1 MDPSI
6 MNTTDNTHSRAST
19 RFSSVLRLAVTAL
32 AALALGLSA
41 VAPQDTLA
49 QDFYDVNSVQDKSD
63 NNQGDGDCDTGGT
76 LSDGDAE
83 CTLRAA
89 IEESNADADADN
101 IDFASDLPTTNGFAT
116 ISVTSELVIDRE
128 VEIDGTTA
136 PGYPSQQADGP
147 IVKIDGSQT
156 SGSSVDGLDIKERPN
171 EKPAGTIIRAL
182 AITNFPDEG
191 INTTDDDITIEE
203 CFIGLDVDGETIEGN
218 NQNPDT
224 GTFPR
229 HGGIVITG
237 SQSLVTNNV
246 ISGNER
252 AGIVVGSADGSVDAN
267 LTNEN
272 AIEDNIVGLAASD
285 SSTAK
290 GNGESGIRIE
300 DGTNNTIG
308 GFTSLGQFLDSS
320 DGNTVSANDGVGIV
334 VESDGNLLRNNFV
347 GTTYDGSSERG
358 NENGVVLLGDN
369 NTVDAAGF
377 SLTTV
382 ISGNTFNGIRLGV
395 GGGDAA
401 DNNTIEGN
409 FIGVT
414 ANTSSALPNGDGCIE
429 GGVRVDN
436 GSDNTITSNVIS
448 GNNAR
453 GIFVRGSNSLS
464 NTITDN
470 LIGTNGSF
478 DALSNNCDGIQVN
491 TDAGSFIDGN
501 EIHDGNVIAFN
512 DGNGVDISGSYGKV
526 TNNFIGTNANGD
538 DLGNNL
544 DGVNVSASE
553 VLVGRSSSLGED
565 GNIIGHNGND
575 GIDLSGASNAFVYAN
590 YIGTNANDAD
600 LGNGDIGIEVQEAN
614 NNAAADNEVGYA
626 SSDTFSDPLP
636 SDGGNG
642 NVVAYNGSKGI
653 AVEGTPSTGNPIRG
667 NSVYQNGGADDSDI
681 GIDLGND
688 GSGAG
693 NDNGDGDD
701 GPNRLQNHPVNF
713 DVTNCDDSSP
723 TTTVDITFTV
733 RSNAGG
739 GSASKYPLQ
748 VDFYVADSEIS
759 GEGKTYLQTEE
770 YPSGNANSPYAFTL
784 STDEATCDDY
794 FVATATD
801 DRGNT
806 SEFFGPPGQQ
816 LPVELASFDASQS
829 GESAVELRWTTASE
843 TNNAGFRVQHRAS
856 GEESWTRLGYVAS
869 KASGGTTTEAKTYRF
884 DAEDLAVGTHEFRL
898 KQMDLDGTAHLHDP
912 VDVELQMQQAL
923 RLKAPAPNPVQG
935 QAQLSF
941 AVRDQTETTITMYNP
956 LGQKVAVVYRG
967 TPPAGEQQTA
977 QVTTDDL
984 ASGVYFLRLQAGGA
998 TKTQK
1003 MTVVR

>member
-1 MDPSI
+1 MD
-6 MNTTDNTHSRAST
+6 TTDNTHSRAST

-41 VAPQDTLA
+41 IAPQDTLA
-49 QDFYDVNSVQDKSD
+49 QDFYDVNSVRDEPD
-63 NNQGDGDCDTGGT
+63 NNPGDGDCDTGGT

-101 IDFASDLPTTNGFAT
+101 IDFADDIPTNNGFST
-116 ISVTSELVIDRE
+116 ISVNSELEIIRE
-128 VEIDGTTA
+128 VEIDGTTH
-136 PGYPSQQADGP
+136 PEYPSQQADGP
-147 IVKIDGSQT
+147 VVEIDGNQT
-156 SGSSVDGLDIKERPN
+156 SGSKVDGLQIAEKPN

-191 INTTDDDITIEE
+191 IDTSDDDITIRD
-203 CFIGLDVDGETIEGN
+203 CFIGLDMDGETVEGN

-224 GTFPR
+224 GDFPR

-246 ISGNER
+246 ISGNEQ
-252 AGIVVGSADGSVDAN
+252 AGIVVGNADGSVDARSD
-267 LTNEN
+267 NEN
-272 AIEDNIVGLAASD
+272 AIENNIVGLAASD

-300 DGTNNTIG
+300 DGTDNTIG
-308 GFTSLGQFLDSS
+308 GFTSGQISVFS
-320 DGNTVSANDGVGIV
+320 DGNTVSANDGAGIV

-347 GTTYDGSSERG
+347 GTTFDGSSERG
-358 NENGVVLLGDN
+358 NRNGVVLLGDN
-369 NTVDAAGF
+369 NAVDAEGF
-377 SLTTV
+377 LLTAV
-382 ISGNTFNGIRLGV
+382 ISGNTFNGIKLGE

-409 FIGVT
+409 YIGVT
-414 ANTSSALPNGDGCIE
+414 TNSSSALPNGNGCVE

-436 GSDNTITSNVIS
+436 GSGNTITSNVIS
-448 GNNAR
+448 GNNAH
-453 GIFVRGSNSLS
+453 GIFVRGSSSLS

-470 LIGTNGSF
+470 LIGTNGNS
-478 DALSNNCDGIQVN
+478 DALGNNCDGIQVD
-491 TDAGSFIDGN
+491 TDAGIFNSEND
-501 EIHDGNVIAFN
+501 IHDGNVIAFN
-512 DGNGVDISGSYGKV
+512 DEHGVDINGSFGKV

-553 VLVGRSSSLGED
+553 VLVGRSSNLGED
-565 GNIIGHNGND
+565 GNIIGHNGAD
-575 GIDLSGASNAFVYAN
+575 GIDLSGASSASVYAN

-600 LGNGDIGIEVQEAN
+600 LGNGDIGIEVREAN
-614 NNAAADNEVGYA
+614 SNAATDNEVGYA
-626 SSDTFSDPLP
+626 SSDTFTDPLP
-636 SDGGNG
+636 SDGGDG

-667 NSVYQNGGADDSDI
+667 NSVYQNGSADDSDI

-693 NDNGDGDD
+693 DDNGDGDD

-770 YPSGNANSPYAFTL
+770 YSSGNANSSYAFTL

-829 GESAVELRWTTASE
+829 GESDVELRWTTASE

-856 GEESWTRLGYVAS
+856 GEESWTKLGYVAS

>member
-1 MDPSI
+1 MD
-6 MNTTDNTHSRAST
+6 TTDTQSHAPTHL
-19 RFSSVLRLAVTAL
+19 SSSLRCAATLFVALGLTLGLSVTAPQTAL
-32 AALALGLSA
+32 AQNTYTVTSTGDAGDAN
-41 VAPQDTLA
+41 P
-49 QDFYDVNSVQDKSD
+49 
-63 NNQGDGDCDTGGT
+63 GDGTCDDGNGNCT
-76 LSDGDAE
+76 LPAAIDEADAE
-83 CTLRAA
+83 PNNEDT
-89 IEESNADADADN
+89 IEFGDIAPGGGGPAQ
-101 IDFASDLPTTNGFAT
+101 ITPG
-116 ISVTSELVIDRE
+116 SELKVDE
-128 VEIDGTTA
+128 TVTIDGTTEDNYTGDA
-136 PGYPSQQADGP
+136 PT
-147 IVKIDGSQT
+147 VLIDGS
-156 SGSSVDGLDIKERPN
+156 SLPNNGDDGLFLTFD
-171 EKPAGTIIRAL
+171 ADDSTIRAL
-182 AITNFPDEG
+182 AVVDAPDMGIDLGNSVTIQDCYVGVSTDGTTPNGNGNHG
-191 INTTDDDITIEE
+191 INLFGDENQVSESVIGGNGSDGIRAQGSDNVIFSNQIGVGSDGTTDVGNGAAGVHVTGSGN
-203 CFIGLDVDGETIEGN
+203 FIGLCVLGGCTGN
-218 NQNPDT
+218 T
-224 GTFPR
+224 
-229 HGGIVITG
+229 
-237 SQSLVTNNV
+237 
-246 ISGNER
+246 ISGN
-252 AGIVVGSADGSVDAN
+252 D
-267 LTNEN
+267 
-272 AIEDNIVGLAASD
+272 
-285 SSTAK
+285 
-290 GNGESGIRIE
+290 ESGIQI
-300 DGTNNTIG
+300 DADNQTVFANNIGTDESGTSAIPNNNGIAVESNGNTIG
-308 GFTSLGQFLDSS
+308 GTGD
-320 DGNTVSANDGVGIV
+320 A
-334 VESDGNLLRNNFV
+334 GNL
-347 GTTYDGSSERG
+347 
-358 NENGVVLLGDN
+358 
-369 NTVDAAGF
+369 
-377 SLTTV
+377 
-382 ISGNTFNGIRLGV
+382 ISGNTFNGIRLGE

-401 DNNTIEGN
+401 NNNTVEN
-409 FIGVT
+409 NDIGVT
-414 ANTSSALPNGDGCIE
+414 AGGGSALPNGNGCVE
-429 GGVRVDN
+429 GGVRFDQ
-436 GSDNTITSNVIS
+436 GADNTITSNVIS
-448 GNNAR
+448 GNNAH
-453 GIFVRGSNSLS
+453 GIYVRGSSSLR
-464 NTITDN
+464 NTITGN
-470 LIGTNGSF
+470 LIGTNGSS
-478 DALSNNCDGIQVN
+478 DALGNNCDGIQVD
-491 TDAGSFIDGN
+491 TDAGFVIDEN

-512 DGNGVDISGSYGKV
+512 DEHGVDINGSYGKV

-538 DLGNNL
+538 DLGNGL
-544 DGVNVSASE
+544 DGVNVSADF
-553 VLVGRSSSLGED
+553 VLVGRSSDLGED
-565 GNIIGHNGND
+565 GNIIGHNGGD
-575 GIDLSGASNAFVYAN
+575 GIDLNEASDASVYAN

-600 LGNGDIGIEVQEAN
+600 LGNGDIGIEVREAN
-614 NNAAADNEVGYA
+614 SNAATDNEVGYA
-626 SSDTFSDPLP
+626 SSDTFTDPLP
-636 SDGGNG
+636 SDGGDG

-681 GIDLGND
+681 GIDLGDD

-693 NDNGDGDD
+693 DDNGDGDD

-713 DVTNCDDSSP
+713 DVINCDDSSTP
-723 TTTVDITFTV
+723 TTVDITFTV

-748 VDFYVADSEIS
+748 VDLYVADSEAS

-770 YPSGNANSPYAFTL
+770 YPSSSANSPYAFVL

-816 LPVELASFDASQS
+816 LPVELASFEAAQS
-829 GESAVELRWTTASE
+829 GESDVELRWTTASE

-856 GEESWTRLGYVAS
+856 GEESWTKLGYVAS